1 EIEALYQRG
10 QEMKRVAEE
19 LVRHLRDVTVA
30 KLVPDAPL
38 DLPDAERREVLAQAG
53 LATGAQ
59 LARVFDLAQRTVTEV
74 KFAEQPRY
82 ALEVGLLKACYLA
95 PGADVSELVARLDA
109 LAAGAPL
116 PPAAPA
122 QGAPPRSGGGTPGP
136 TSSPTRAA
144 PPEGRGARSAPDPA
158 GRADSAGRTGSAATP
173 RAAADWEP
181 LDADAVERAPRPGP
195 APSALAG
202 DAPGAAASSADAAPD
217 DRWRAVVSAL
227 EGDGGSLLATALKQA
242 ALVSL
247 SDDEVT
253 LRPPSGLNGK
263 TLVEERPQIEAA
275 LGRHFRRP
283 FRVTLTAPDA
293 GGPPA
298 LSVAAVE
305 RAEREVRAR
314 EVKHAA
320 RSHPNIKEAARIL
333 GGDLGDPEEIT

>member
-1 EIEALYQRG
+1 
-10 QEMKRVAEE
+10 
-19 LVRHLRDVTVA
+19 VTVA

-38 DLPDAERREVLAQAG
+38 DLPDAERREVLAQAE
-53 LATGAQ
+53 LASGAQ
-59 LARVFDLAQRTVTEV
+59 LARIFDIAQRTVAEV

-116 PPAAPA
+116 PPAAPGSA
-122 QGAPPRSGGGTPGP
+122 PSQDSPPRPAGGANPQQPPPSRTA
-136 TSSPTRAA
+136 RAA
-144 PPEGRGARSAPDPA
+144 PPPSGAV
-158 GRADSAGRTGSAATP
+158 RAEPVAREAS
-173 RAAADWEP
+173 RAAGGWEP
-181 LDADAVERAPRPGP
+181 LDAEVSPPAATAAGAP
-195 APSALAG
+195 A
-202 DAPGAAASSADAAPD
+202 

-227 EGDGGSLLATALKQA
+227 EGDGGSLLAIALKQA

-253 LRPPSGLNGK
+253 LRPPAGLNGK

-283 FRVTLTAPDA
+283 FKVTLTAPDA
-293 GGPPA
+293 AAVPA

-305 RAEREVRAR
+305 RAERESRAR
-314 EVKHAA
+314 EVKQAA
-320 RSHPNIKEAARIL
+320 RAHPNIKEAARIL
-333 GGDLGDPEEIT
+333 GGDLGDPEEIS